1 MNTVDTGLRINL
13 LFSSSGEKLFD
24 AWTDPEIMKRWLFK
38 GPHSE
43 IVRVERDL
51 SVGGRFSIVER
62 TPEGETDHFGVYR
75 ELSRPHRLA
84 FSLEVPAH
92 FDGRTL
98 VEVDFK
104 QISDASEM
112 CFHQTGVDPSVV
124 EQSWRTMFI
133 NLTETLVRE

>member
-1 MNTVDTGLRINL
+1 
-13 LFSSSGEKLFD
+13 
-24 AWTDPEIMKRWLFK
+24 MKRWLFR

-51 SVGGRFSIVER
+51 TVGGRFSIVEC
-62 TPEGETDHFGVYR
+62 TPEGEIDHLGVYA
-75 ELSRPHRLA
+75 ELARPHRLA

-92 FDGRTL
+92 FDGPTL
-98 VEVDFK
+98 VEIDFK

-124 EQSWRTMFI
+124 EQSWPR
-133 NLTETLVRE
+133 LYS